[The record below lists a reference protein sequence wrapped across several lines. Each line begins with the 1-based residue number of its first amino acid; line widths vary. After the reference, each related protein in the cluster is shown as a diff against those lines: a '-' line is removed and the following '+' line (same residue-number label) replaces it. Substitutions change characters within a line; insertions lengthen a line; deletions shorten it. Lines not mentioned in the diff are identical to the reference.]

1 MKSVF
6 SLIQKRALH
15 TSSKL
20 KTKMTEVLLVKK
32 LSANAKL
39 PVRAS
44 THAAG
49 YDLFAA
55 QPATVAAR
63 GRIVVPT
70 DVAIALPAGTYGRVA
85 PRSGLAVKNGIDVGA
100 GVIDEDYRGN
110 VMVLLFNHSDTPFVI
125 NQHDRIAQLLIE
137 KITTPPVQEVED
149 LDATARGS
157 GGFGSTGTSAVLN
170 HHTN

>member
-1 MKSVF
+1 M
-6 SLIQKRALH
+6 AE
-15 TSSKL
+15 T
-20 KTKMTEVLLVKK
+20 LLVKK
-32 LSANAKL
+32 LSANAKP

-55 QPATVAAR
+55 QPATIPAR
-63 GRIVVPT
+63 GRAVVPT
-70 DVAIALPAGTYGRVA
+70 DIAMALPTGTYGRVA

-110 VMVLLFNHSDTPFVI
+110 VMVLLFNHSDTDFAI

-157 GGFGSTGTSAVLN
+157 GGFGSTGTSTIVN
-170 HHTN
+170 HSK